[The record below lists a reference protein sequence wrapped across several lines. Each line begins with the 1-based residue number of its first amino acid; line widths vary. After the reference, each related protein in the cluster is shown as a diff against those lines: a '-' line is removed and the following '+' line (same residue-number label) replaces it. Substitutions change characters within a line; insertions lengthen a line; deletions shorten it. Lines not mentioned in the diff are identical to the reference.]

1 MAPNIV
7 SLWNTD
13 LTGPRFVQSSTFLS
27 QIDRDM
33 VDYVGPVESLDA
45 SEIFLG
51 WSLATIH
58 HWKETMAKANNKT
71 KTMAA
76 KLKSMKVE
84 VGKTKELKL
93 ELPKSKEL
101 VGKLQED
108 LDKHVRYSLS
118 KAKKNKALSGWVA
131 NLDQQ
136 VKDISAKVKELTSEK
151 KIVEENLTTAKDKVA
166 DLEKKIEDLKSELRK
181 KEEVKS
187 TLTVKFDKA
196 KRLIVL
202 NHQEGFKKA
211 QRQVKVLLPS
221 SDFSQLDVNC
231 DVVDG
236 EIVRESQLC
245 FESKGE

>member
-84 VGKTKELKL
+84 VGKTKELNL
-93 ELPKSKEL
+93 EL
-101 VGKLQED
+101 
-108 LDKHVRYSLS
+108 
-118 KAKKNKALSGWVA
+118 AKN
-131 NLDQQ
+131 QQ

-202 NHQEGFKKA
+202 NQQEGTTSS
-211 QRQVKVLLPS
+211 QRVAPFLRL
-221 SDFSQLDVNC
+221 FTTRCEL
-231 DVVDG
+231 
-236 EIVRESQLC
+236 
-245 FESKGE
+245 

>member
-84 VGKTKELKL
+84 VGKTKELNL
-93 ELPKSKEL
+93 ELAKSKEL

-118 KAKKNKALSGWVA
+118 KAKKNKALS
-131 NLDQQ
+131 
-136 VKDISAKVKELTSEK
+136 
-151 KIVEENLTTAKDKVA
+151 VEENLTTAKDKVA
-166 DLEKKIEDLKSELRK
+166 DQEKKIEDLKSELRK

>member
-118 KAKKNKALSGWVA
+118 KAKKNKALS
-131 NLDQQ
+131 DQQ

>member
-118 KAKKNKALSGWVA
+118 KAKKNKALSG
-131 NLDQQ
+131 
-136 VKDISAKVKELTSEK
+136 
-151 KIVEENLTTAKDKVA
+151 
-166 DLEKKIEDLKSELRK
+166 
-181 KEEVKS
+181 
-187 TLTVKFDKA
+187 
-196 KRLIVL
+196 
-202 NHQEGFKKA
+202 
-211 QRQVKVLLPS
+211 
-221 SDFSQLDVNC
+221 
-231 DVVDG
+231 
-236 EIVRESQLC
+236 
-245 FESKGE
+245 